1 MDFFIADTHFG
12 HDKIRA
18 KRGFVSVE
26 EMDELLI
33 NNWNCRVSNQD
44 HVYIAGDLMYRNT
57 RPAVDYLSRLNG
69 KKHLIIGNHD
79 RAWMRT
85 VNLSDWFEEVGFVI
99 EGDRKGSF
107 FTVCHYPMMDWYRR
121 RHGAH
126 LIYGHIHNNT
136 TDPYFGFLETMPQA
150 YNAGVDVNGF
160 KPVTLQELIHNTA
173 RYRDRLGSFR
183 NPY

>member
-18 KRGFVSVE
+18 RRGFASVE
-26 EMDELLI
+26 EMDAQLI
-33 NNWNCRVSNQD
+33 ENWNARVTEND
-44 HVYIAGDLMYRNT
+44 RIYIAGDLMYRNS
-57 RPAVDYLSRLNG
+57 RPATEYLSQLKG
-69 KKHLIIGNHD
+69 KKYLIIGNHD

-99 EGDRKGSF
+99 EGDHKGSY

-126 LIYGHIHNNT
+126 LIYGHIHDNT
-136 TDPYFGFLETMPQA
+136 GDPYYHFLQTVPQA
-150 YNAGVDVNGF
+150 YNAGVDVNGM
-160 KPVTLQELIHNTA
+160 KPVTLSELIRNTA
-173 RYRDRLGSFR
+173 NYRAARG
-183 NPY
+183 Y